1 MAHSLAGV
9 AMSSAGSDRLLGELT
24 YQDVSSNITA
34 RSVLILPLGSI
45 EQHGPHLPLNTDV
58 VIAEGLASRI
68 VARWGEAL
76 DLWRLPTVSVS
87 LAREHEWAAGT
98 LSLSTEGMTTL
109 VRDLGR
115 TIARALPT
123 RNLLILNG
131 HGGNR
136 GILEALARDL
146 RTDFGLNVCVFHPA
160 ALSDGRKE
168 GGVPEIHGGK
178 NETSIMLALAPH
190 LVRRER
196 MADGG
201 KITNPALIEERILDL
216 SVTWPWSSDDARL
229 AADGVIGNPREAMAE
244 FGERLI
250 EAAVSAAGKIIKQLL
265 DEQLR

>member
-1 MAHSLAGV
+1 MP
-9 AMSSAGSDRLLGELT
+9 SAGSDRLLGELT
-24 YQDVSSNITA
+24 YQDVSSKITA
-34 RSVLILPLGSI
+34 LSVLILPVGSI

-58 VIAEGLASRI
+58 VIVEGLASRI

-76 DLWRLPTVSVS
+76 DLWLLPTVAVS

-98 LSLSTEGMTTL
+98 LSLSVEGMTAL
-109 VRDLGR
+109 MRDLGR

-136 GILEALARDL
+136 GILEALVRDL
-146 RTDFGLNVCVFHPA
+146 RADVGLNVCVYHPA
-160 ALSDGRKE
+160 ALSNGKTE
-168 GGVPEIHGGK
+168 GGASEIHGGK
-178 NETSIMLALAPH
+178 NETSLMLALAPH

-196 MADGG
+196 IASGG
-201 KITNPALIEERILDL
+201 GVANPAVIEERIVDL

-229 AADGVIGNPREAMAE
+229 AVEGVIGDPREATAE

-265 DEQLR
+265 DEKTR

>member
-1 MAHSLAGV
+1 MGMV
-9 AMSSAGSDRLLGELT
+9 SAGSDRLLGDLT
-24 YQDVSSNITA
+24 YREVANAITA
-34 RSVLILPLGSI
+34 RSVLILPVGSI

-98 LSLSTEGMTTL
+98 LSLSVEGMTAL
-109 VRDLGR
+109 MRDLGR

-136 GILEALARDL
+136 GILDALLRDL
-146 RTDFGLNVCVFHPA
+146 RADFGLNVCVFHPA
-160 ALSDGRKE
+160 ALSDGAQPGR
-168 GGVPEIHGGK
+168 VPEIHGGK
-178 NETSIMLALAPH
+178 NETSLMLVLAPH
-190 LVRRER
+190 LVRREHIASGR
-196 MADGG
+196 P
-201 KITNPALIEERILDL
+201 IVSPAAIEERILDL

-229 AADGVIGNPREAMAE
+229 AADGVIGDAGEASAAC
-244 FGERLI
+244 GEQLI
-250 EAAVSAAGKIIKQLL
+250 ETAVQAAGKTVKQLL
-265 DEQLR
+265 EEAAR